1 MIRSNLRVAL
11 VATTV
16 LLILGLAAPA
26 HAAKYRYG
34 KYRQSAGSQGQG
46 FFLFLDAGLTNPRNT
61 DNVVVTVE
69 SAGSFNPII
78 PRWGDDLAGRL
89 GGGYRW
95 ADGNKLQVSYWSFSG
110 ETVANTSGAAL
121 GGNLH
126 FTIGPPVAGGN
137 VGGPGTID
145 LTTEVT
151 ASTADV
157 AWGKNHE
164 LTDQFG
170 MEWSIGLRY
179 ANFEETHNGLYGEL
193 AGGTYTAAKSN
204 EGEMFGARA
213 AVRAMHR
220 FSDRFS
226 VSGGLGFSL
235 LDGENIASSG
245 LTPLG
250 ATSPTTSSY
259 VSDDGRSGRILDL
272 DVALNYHM
280 LQDTLRIS
288 LGWEQSSWDGI
299 AADLLRTAP
308 NTSVTLR
315 DRDSVAFSAYK
326 LGVLVNF

>member
-16 LLILGLAAPA
+16 LLILGLTVPV

-34 KYRQSAGSQGQG
+34 KSRQSASSQGQG
-46 FFLFLDAGLTNPRNT
+46 FFLSLDAGLTNPRNT

-69 SAGSFNPII
+69 SAESVNPII

-95 ADGNKLQVSYWSFSG
+95 ADGNKLQVTLWHYSG

-126 FTIGPPVAGGN
+126 FTIGPPVATGN

-151 ASTADV
+151 AMTADV
-157 AWGKNHE
+157 AWGKNHD
-164 LTDQFG
+164 LTEQFG

-179 ANFEETHNGLYGEL
+179 AKFEETHDGLYGEL
-193 AGGTYTAAKSN
+193 AGGTYRAAKSN
-204 EGEMFGARA
+204 EGEMLGARA

-220 FSDRFS
+220 LNSRFS
-226 VSGGLGFSL
+226 ISGGLGFAL
-235 LDGENIASSG
+235 LDGENIASSS
-245 LTPLG
+245 LTPVV
-250 ATSPTTSSY
+250 ATSQPTSSF
-259 VSDDGRSGRILDL
+259 VSDDGRSGSTLDL
-272 DVALNYHM
+272 DVAFNYHM
-280 LQDTLRIS
+280 LQDNLRIS
-288 LGWEQSSWDGI
+288 LGWEQSNWSGI
-299 AADLLRTAP
+299 AADLLR
-308 NTSVTLR
+308 
-315 DRDSVAFSAYK
+315 DRDNVAFSAYK
-326 LGVLVNF
+326 LGILVYF